1 MCYAA
6 VPPCDPSPCGPGALC
21 SAVGESAVCAC
32 PAGTSGDAAGL
43 AAGPSAW
50 SALNAR
56 AIVPACATA
65 VSTLASAL
73 VGMAPSAACSTMR
86 LSAPA
91 HHPPP
96 ATPSLTVDLEVIY
109 LQQMK

>member
-1 MCYAA
+1 MLQCHRAIRHHA
-6 VPPCDPSPCGPGALC
+6 VRVHCARRWVRALC
-21 SAVGESAVCAC
+21 ARVLRAR
-32 PAGTSGDAAGL
+32 AATRRGL